1 MSLVADYSDS
11 SESDVESS
19 SNESEKEDVNKS
31 EGPPAVQKIPKLPS
45 ASAALDNAAT
55 KRTGDVFSN
64 PFLEAELHKTAS
76 LERHVKMVNN
86 DTHMQLKNGRKICWN
101 YRKGRC
107 RFGTSCQYAHD
118 SDLSLE
124 ASADK
129 DAKLETAAQTSTPHS
144 SANKGRDRDRDNK
157 RKRPGLSDAIEPGKR
172 VMKSYQQQ
180 HHLSTGTRRPPN

>member
-19 SNESEKEDVNKS
+19 SSDSEKEETSKKQS
-31 EGPPAVQKIPKLPS
+31 PPDTHKPLKLPS
-45 ASAALDNAAT
+45 ASDALDNAAA

-64 PFLEAELHKTAS
+64 PFLEAELNKTAS

-86 DTHMQLKNGRKICWN
+86 DAHLKLKNGRKICWN

-118 SDLSLE
+118 SDLSVE
-124 ASADK
+124 AVAAENEPKVEAAAPAVNKSA
-129 DAKLETAAQTSTPHS
+129 A
-144 SANKGRDRDRDNK
+144 GNK
-157 RKRPGLSDAIEPGKR
+157 RKRPGLSDGIEPGKR

-180 HHLSTGTRRPPN
+180 QLGAGARR

>member
-19 SNESEKEDVNKS
+19 SSESEKEGTNKS
-31 EGPPAVQKIPKLPS
+31 TSPPATQKPLKLPS
-45 ASAALDNAAT
+45 ASDALDNAAA

-86 DTHMQLKNGRKICWN
+86 DAHLQLKNGRKICWN

-118 SDLSLE
+118 SDLSVE
-124 ASADK
+124 AASGGEPK
-129 DAKLETAAQTSTPHS
+129 TETAAPTG
-144 SANKGRDRDRDNK
+144 NKGAAANK
-157 RKRPGLSDAIEPGKR
+157 RKRPGLSDGIEPGKR

-180 HHLSTGTRRPPN
+180 QLGAGAGTRR

>member
-11 SESDVESS
+11 SESDEETS
-19 SNESEKEDVNKS
+19 SNESEKEEKS
-31 EGPPAVQKIPKLPS
+31 KSISPPPAQKHPKLPS
-45 ASAALDNAAT
+45 ASAALDNAAA

-86 DTHMQLKNGRKICWN
+86 DDHLKQKNGRKICWN
-101 YRKGRC
+101 FRKGRC

-118 SDLSLE
+118 SDLSVDATTGSE
-124 ASADK
+124 ATV
-129 DAKLETAAQTSTPHS
+129 ETATPTFTAHT
-144 SANKGRDRDRDNK
+144 NTNNK

-172 VMKSYQQQ
+172 VLKSYQQQ
-180 HHLSTGTRRPPN
+180 HQGTGQRRPFN

>member
-11 SESDVESS
+11 SESDAESS
-19 SNESEKEDVNKS
+19 SNESEKEQTNNS
-31 EGPPAVQKIPKLPS
+31 ESPPPAQKHPKLPS
-45 ASAALDNAAT
+45 ASAALDNAAA

-86 DTHMQLKNGRKICWN
+86 DAHLQLKNGRKICWN

-107 RFGTSCQYAHD
+107 RFGTGCQYAHD
-118 SDLSLE
+118 SDLSVE
-124 ASADK
+124 AIAGN
-129 DAKLETAAQTSTPHS
+129 ETKVETVAPTFTPQS
-144 SANKGRDRDRDNK
+144 SSGSNK
-157 RKRPGLSDAIEPGKR
+157 RKRPGLSDGIEPGKR

-180 HHLSTGTRRPPN
+180 HLASGARRPPN

>member
-19 SNESEKEDVNKS
+19 SSDSEKEETNNKS
-31 EGPPAVQKIPKLPS
+31 SPPATQKPIKLPS
-45 ASAALDNAAT
+45 ASDALDNAAA

-64 PFLEAELHKTAS
+64 PFLDAELHKTAS

-86 DTHMQLKNGRKICWN
+86 DAHLQLKNGRKICWN

-118 SDLSLE
+118 SDLSVE
-124 ASADK
+124 AVADGNEPKMEAPATTVNKSA
-129 DAKLETAAQTSTPHS
+129 A
-144 SANKGRDRDRDNK
+144 GNK
-157 RKRPGLSDAIEPGKR
+157 RKRPGLSDGIEPGKR

-180 HHLSTGTRRPPN
+180 QLGAGARR